1 MEIFRSNKKNVK
13 IYNKINYI
21 KLLLVFSI
29 SFLLFSLFFYY
40 IGREQNLDR
49 SVLTSFAIAL
59 LLCVGSII
67 GDLIDNRSRIFLLNK
82 DKLGYIEIHK
92 DNLGGEYL
100 RENEYFEVVDKYGI
114 DDIFDDITKYEG
126 IDKGIIKEVISL
138 KKKYNRLVVKVKT
151 EAKEWKSSSAWFISK
166 VYLVDKERT
175 RKMII
180 PNDYNDYVKL
190 YKLLDKMNK
199 KEK

>member
-1 MEIFRSNKKNVK
+1 MEIFRSHKKNVK

-49 SVLTSFAIAL
+49 SVLTSFAIAI

-92 DNLGGEYL
+92 DSLGGEYL
-100 RENEYFEVVDKYGI
+100 RENEYFEVVDKSKLPLEFLKVDEVAIRNAIRNGDREI
-114 DDIFDDITKYEG
+114 AGVKIFQKPQIA
-126 IDKGIIKEVISL
+126 L
-138 KKKYNRLVVKVKT
+138 R
-151 EAKEWKSSSAWFISK
+151 
-166 VYLVDKERT
+166 
-175 RKMII
+175 
-180 PNDYNDYVKL
+180 
-190 YKLLDKMNK
+190 
-199 KEK
+199 